1 MNKFLALF
9 FFFTILLQSCDDGDI
24 IITTFNFDEAELKSC
39 GTLGNYVFYK
49 VNPEALESLS
59 LKLGVTDSLYKT
71 AETKNY
77 VLNGTSNFVN
87 YRTYNGVLGTTYFCS
102 SIPPTSPTVTVDYLA
117 AAGTA
122 EFVTTFIYDDG
133 DNVPTDRELD
143 TENADGDDNPYT
155 NPKDTDGDGLPDIY
169 DFDDDGDN
177 VPTARELDTEN
188 ADGDDNPFTN
198 PKDTDSDRIPDYLDP
213 DDDEDGVLTRDEDR
227 DGNLDPQDDVTDTSV
242 GPDYLNN
249 AVAINY
255 EITEYRLHTY
265 KIFKSVKI
273 TLKNLVLE
281 NGEETITQE
290 TLLMGNIENVETID
304 KTKKPVF

>member
-24 IITTFNFDEAELKSC
+24 IITTFNFDEAELETC

-59 LKLGVTDSLYKT
+59 LKLGVTDSLYRT

-77 VLNGTSNFVN
+77 ILNGTTNFVN
-87 YRTYNGVLGTTYFCS
+87 YRTYDGVLGTTYFCS
-102 SIPPTSPTVTVDYLA
+102 SIPPTTPNVTVDYLA

-122 EFVTTFIYDDG
+122 EFVTTFIYE
-133 DNVPTDRELD
+133 DNDLVPE
-143 TENADGDDNPYT
+143 EEEEAG
-155 NPKDTDGDGLPDIY
+155 DTDGDGLPNIY

-198 PKDTDSDRIPDYLDP
+198 PKDTDGDGIPDYLD
-213 DDDEDGVLTRDEDR
+213 DDDDGDGVLTRDEDEN
-227 DGNLDPQDDVTDTSV
+227 GNLDPMDDVTDTSV
-242 GPDYLNN
+242 GPDYLNP
-249 AVAINY
+249 AVAISY

-290 TLLMGNIENVETID
+290 TLVMGNLENVETID
-304 KTKKPVF
+304 KTTTPVF